1 MSIVGTCVR
10 PQYNFLENVC
20 ELNQQSHSNVE
31 KKDVLHVHKSLTY
44 LLLHLICSNIT
55 LNTAFG
61 KLCGKTMR
69 E

>member
-31 KKDVLHVHKSLTY
+31 KKDTVIPMVY
-44 LLLHLICSNIT
+44 I
-55 LNTAFG
+55 
-61 KLCGKTMR
+61 
-69 E
+69 

>member
-1 MSIVGTCVR
+1 M
-10 PQYNFLENVC
+10 
-20 ELNQQSHSNVE
+20 LNKITHFMKNNYVFQNKKKNKRSE
-31 KKDVLHVHKSLTY
+31 KSDIVLHVHKSLTY